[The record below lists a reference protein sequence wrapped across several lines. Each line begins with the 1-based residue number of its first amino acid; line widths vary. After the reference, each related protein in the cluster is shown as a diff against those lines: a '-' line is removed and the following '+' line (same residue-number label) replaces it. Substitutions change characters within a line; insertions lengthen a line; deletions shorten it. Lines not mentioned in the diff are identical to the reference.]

1 MSEGLGARLRAERE
15 RRGVSL
21 PAIAASTKVNASLF
35 DALERDD
42 ISRWPQG
49 IFRRSFV
56 RAYAQAI
63 GLDPEETLKEFLDQF
78 PDPPDTSASGDDQ
91 AASAERAR
99 RARVG
104 LRLTLADMPASQSV
118 VRPVVG
124 VGNRCAAVAIDGAA
138 VLAVAL
144 ALFAALGSFWTPLAI
159 FSICY
164 YTGATLFLGTTPA
177 LRFFASAVRASDT
190 PADLD
195 QIGASDEV
203 RPDRYFDGIGAIA
216 SVSDPLSSS

>member
-15 RRGVSL
+15 RRGITL

-56 RAYAQAI
+56 RAYAQTI

-78 PDPPDTSASGDDQ
+78 PDPPDTSASADDQ
-91 AASAERAR
+91 GASAERPR
-99 RARVG
+99 RARTR
-104 LRLTLADMPASQSV
+104 LRLMLADMPASQSV
-118 VRPVVG
+118 ARPVIG

-177 LRFFASAVRASDT
+177 LRFFASPVRESDT
-190 PADLD
+190 QADPD
-195 QIGASDEV
+195 AIGSGQDV